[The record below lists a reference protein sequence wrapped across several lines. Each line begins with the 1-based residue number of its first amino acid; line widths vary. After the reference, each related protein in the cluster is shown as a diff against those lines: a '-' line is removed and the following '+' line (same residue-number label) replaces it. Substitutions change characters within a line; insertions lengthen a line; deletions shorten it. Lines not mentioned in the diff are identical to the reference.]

1 MPKLSGR
8 KAKKWLESRFSRHYV
23 ARKEITKTDQKKGKI
38 TMTRQTKLGGTFT
51 LPGTA
56 TSLYRMGYGA
66 MQLAGPEVWG
76 PNHFGWFAMFAGMDL
91 PASSQR
97 TRDLLGWQP
106 KQPGL
111 IADMEHGRYFE
122 PKQNAQA
129 APLSS

>member
-1 MPKLSGR
+1 LPEEGLLFRDIAEVIGR
-8 KAKKWLESRFSRHYV
+8 RLNVPVVAKS
-23 ARKEITKTDQKKGKI
+23 
-38 TMTRQTKLGGTFT
+38 
-51 LPGTA
+51 
-56 TSLYRMGYGA
+56 
-66 MQLAGPEVWG
+66 PEEAA
-76 PNHFGWFAMFAGMDL
+76 NHFGWFARFAGMDL

-97 TRDLLGWQP
+97 TRELLRWQP